1 MGFSGQEC
9 WSGQPCPPP
18 GGPPTPD
25 VEPPFPVSP
34 ALQADFYHLSHVFH
48 TFPLSPCFSHIIL
61 DFFSWGIFQLTNYL
75 ISYIWFRASLVA
87 QTIRNLP
94 AMQETGFDS
103 WGRRIPWR
111 REWQPTPVFF
121 LEISWTEKPGGLQ
134 SMGSQRFRHDW
145 AANTFTFISYLL

>member
-9 WSGQPCPPP
+9 WSGLPCPPP

-25 VEPPFPVSP
+25 VEPPSPVSP

-87 QTIRNLP
+87 QTIKNLP
-94 AMQETGFDS
+94 AMQETWVRFLGQEDPLEKGMATHSSVLPGDFMD
-103 WGRRIPWR
+103 
-111 REWQPTPVFF
+111 REAWWATVHGVPKIQTW
-121 LEISWTEKPGGLQ
+121 L
-134 SMGSQRFRHDW
+134 GS
-145 AANTFTFISYLL
+145 